1 LGRLSRPEKAS
12 TLGIDAVIFPRPAQE
27 IAEIPTIAIEAMVKK
42 RIARGDFTEARVMK
56 R

>member
-1 LGRLSRPEKAS
+1 
-12 TLGIDAVIFPRPAQE
+12 
-27 IAEIPTIAIEAMVKK
+27 VKK